1 LALHDDAP
9 TPTGSQM
16 IPRADLARVMA
27 HLVMSPPRQN
37 LRFDLCSIEG
47 PATTDLYKLVDSAK
61 WDWQDIGGAAT
72 TTGTDTLAVESHGQ
86 QTVKISLYEAVSR
99 TMQSVPSRFLPPR

>member
-1 LALHDDAP
+1 LHDDAP

-16 IPRADLARVMA
+16 IPRADVARVMA
-27 HLVMSPPRQN
+27 HLVMSPPSQN

-61 WDWQDIGGAAT
+61 WGWQNIGGGAT
-72 TTGTDTLAVESHGQ
+72 TSTNTLAVESHGQ
-86 QTVKISLYEAVSR
+86 QTAKISLYEAVSR
-99 TMQSVPSRFLPPR
+99 TMQSVPSRFLPPK